1 MILFPLNLAGLDD
14 QQTPDG
20 HQGHRRKQFSQYSH
34 FSSSRSFR
42 FEAMKTRTSAS
53 THAHGNVKSAKE
65 TFVFAGLI
73 FPPFVF
79 LSIPLPL
86 KTPVKHPSL
95 FTTLLLVDSS
105 AVQVRTIH
113 WTMCTSWWRFYIIPR
128 LEYSL
133 LPWRL
138 YSIIPLLKYSQNSPP
153 VPPVGPERAGKQSSA
168 WWHESLVLKTA
179 PIIVLTSGTHR
190 THKI

>member
-1 MILFPLNLAGLDD
+1 MWRVKTKGKDTIKRWLTQMILFPLNLAGLDD

-113 WTMCTSWWRFYIIPR
+113 WTMCTERRKGKEINTYFIFFA
-128 LEYSL
+128 LE
-133 LPWRL
+133 RT
-138 YSIIPLLKYSQNSPP
+138 PLLILF
-153 VPPVGPERAGKQSSA
+153 
-168 WWHESLVLKTA
+168 H
-179 PIIVLTSGTHR
+179 
-190 THKI
+190 